1 MQECLEV
8 LTDKSKD
15 NYKIIEDRYLTL
27 KFYLINFFQQND
39 VLLER
44 DVELILNSLEKMP
57 IKKVTENEYKG

>member
-39 VLLER
+39 VMLER
-44 DVELILNSLEKMP
+44 DIELILNSLEKTP
-57 IKKVTENEYKG
+57 IKKITENEYKG